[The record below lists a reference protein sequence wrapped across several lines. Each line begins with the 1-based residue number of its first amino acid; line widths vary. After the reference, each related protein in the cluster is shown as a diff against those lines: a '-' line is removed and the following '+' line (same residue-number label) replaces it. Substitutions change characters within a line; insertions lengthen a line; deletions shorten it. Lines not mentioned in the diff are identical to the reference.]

1 MAEDVKNASFRIKR
15 ILEEDLDEYDEA
27 VSKVTDTASFW
38 HYTSCFF
45 ERSHF

>member
-1 MAEDVKNASFRIKR
+1 MLPDACKVMVKM
-15 ILEEDLDEYDEA
+15 EA